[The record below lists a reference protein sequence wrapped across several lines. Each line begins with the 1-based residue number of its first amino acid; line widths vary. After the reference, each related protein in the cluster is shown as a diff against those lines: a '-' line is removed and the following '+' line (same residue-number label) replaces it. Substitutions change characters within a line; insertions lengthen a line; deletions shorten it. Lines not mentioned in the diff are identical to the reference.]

1 MLRKLGPGQARA
13 LFVTGRRFGAAE
25 AARLGLVHKV
35 VAAAELD
42 AAVTEVVDEMLA
54 CSPVAIAESKR
65 LVRDATAA
73 LALAD
78 LPVRLAAV
86 RAAPEAQEG
95 LSAFLEKHQPG
106 WVVRSTD
113 S

>member
-1 MLRKLGPGQARA
+1 M
-13 LFVTGRRFGAAE
+13 
-25 AARLGLVHKV
+25 
-35 VAAAELD
+35 
-42 AAVTEVVDEMLA
+42 TEVVEEMLA
-54 CSPVAIAESKR
+54 CIPVAIAESKR

>member
-1 MLRKLGPGQARA
+1 M
-13 LFVTGRRFGAAE
+13 
-25 AARLGLVHKV
+25 GLVHRV
-35 VAAAELD
+35 VAAADLD
-42 AAVTEVVDEMLA
+42 AAVTEAADELLA

-65 LVRDATAA
+65 LVRDATAQ
-73 LALAD
+73 LALPD

-95 LSAFLEKHQPG
+95 LAAFLEKKQPG
-106 WVVRSTD
+106 WVVRSTE